1 MMPTLRI
8 GRTGSAIVM
17 ASVLLAGCSIVGGS
31 KEPVTVYSPN
41 PRVAP
46 DESWPHVTWQ
56 LEIARPDAARA
67 IDSLRI
73 AVRPTPDELQVYKG
87 ASWAKRPSDQIE
99 DLVLR
104 TLEDSQKITAVAPK
118 GSGMT
123 VDYTLLM
130 ELRRYEADYTGN
142 GVPAAT
148 IEINAKLLHARSQ
161 TIVSSRTFVQ
171 AVPAGGTDTASVAQ
185 AFGTALGTL
194 AHDVAGWTLATGD
207 ANSRAQ
213 APVAH

>member
-1 MMPTLRI
+1 MRPTLRSA
-8 GRTGSAIVM
+8 RTVGAIVM
-17 ASVLLAGCSIVGGS
+17 VSVLLAGCSIVGGS
-31 KEPVTVYSPN
+31 KEPVTVYAPD

-46 DESWPHVTWQ
+46 DASWPQVTWQ

-73 AVRPTPDELQVYKG
+73 AVRPTPNELQVYKG
-87 ASWAKRPSDQIE
+87 ASWAKRPSEQIE
-99 DLVLR
+99 DMVLR
-104 TLEDSQKITAVAPK
+104 TLEDSQKITAVAPN

-123 VDYTLLM
+123 ADYTLLM
-130 ELRRYEADYTGN
+130 ELRRYEADYAGN

-148 IEINAKLLHARSQ
+148 IEINAKLLHARNQ
-161 TIVSSRTFVQ
+161 TVVASRTFLQ

-207 ANSRAQ
+207 ANSRTQ
-213 APVAH
+213 ASAAH